1 LALRLGVDAELAQ
14 RVLAPVV
21 ANALRFAA
29 QRASVELRHTD
40 STVEF
45 IVADDGPGVP
55 PEQREAIFAPGFRG
69 APPTR
74 TPDAQAGI
82 GLGLALARRLARAA
96 GGDVVCDGGSAAA
109 FVVSLPSA

>member
-1 LALRLGVDAELAQ
+1 VS
-14 RVLAPVV
+14 V
-21 ANALRFAA
+21 FASA
-29 QRASVELRHTD
+29 RASHAPTY
-40 STVEF
+40 SAVEF

-74 TPDAQAGI
+74 TPDAQARI